1 MVCPNRTTPRQFSG
15 NVTSGSIIALCSWM
29 PIQDVRTATAPS
41 FITAPFKIPGVE
53 IPGGITSGSHQC
65 CRRIRYLTAND
76 LPLSGVLA
84 IF

>member
-1 MVCPNRTTPRQFSG
+1 MVYPNRPTPRQFSG

-41 FITAPFKIPGVE
+41 FITAPFE

-76 LPLSGVLA
+76 LPLSGVPA